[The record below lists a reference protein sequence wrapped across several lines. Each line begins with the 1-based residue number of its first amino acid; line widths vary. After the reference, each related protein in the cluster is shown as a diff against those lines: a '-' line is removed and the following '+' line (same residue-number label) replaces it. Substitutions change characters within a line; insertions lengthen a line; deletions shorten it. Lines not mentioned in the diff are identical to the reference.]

1 MRVDNPG
8 KLNLIS
14 NAAAGKNGAQ
24 AAALWNKFYE

>member
-14 NAAAGKNGAQ
+14 TAAAGKNGAQ
-24 AAALWNKFYE
+24 AAALWNKIL

>member
-24 AAALWNKFYE
+24 AEALWNKIL